1 MTRLCRFNHLVH
13 KHEDKCSEGHH
24 LCATL
29 DCSVRG
35 CKYTTRPHSIA
46 DVKPAIEM
54 MKLHMI
60 GAHPELEDQL
70 KASKTNEDKS
80 EKKTVDA
87 ENIIKK
93 RKEIDPSKDITCP
106 NCYKLFYS
114 KKNVKRHIKTQHE
127 RIQRLNCNDC
137 DQTFASSMALNYH
150 MKRSHPPKSGL
161 KCDSCGDTFPN
172 FKKYAIHA
180 RSHESSRDHKCDEC
194 HALFSSNSN
203 LNRHI
208 SEEHQ
213 IVNYNVKKI
222 TVMTYPFTCDECD
235 FYTKRKHY
243 LQVHKHLQH
252 SPDSFERIP
261 CDHCSKTFEYK
272 SNLRRHER
280 RYHESK
286 MLISDILNTII
297 VKSAMM

>member
-1 MTRLCRFNHLVH
+1 
-13 KHEDKCSEGHH
+13 
-24 LCATL
+24 
-29 DCSVRG
+29 
-35 CKYTTRPHSIA
+35 
-46 DVKPAIEM
+46 
-54 MKLHMI
+54 
-60 GAHPELEDQL
+60 
-70 KASKTNEDKS
+70 
-80 EKKTVDA
+80 
-87 ENIIKK
+87 
-93 RKEIDPSKDITCP
+93 
-106 NCYKLFYS
+106 
-114 KKNVKRHIKTQHE
+114 
-127 RIQRLNCNDC
+127 
-137 DQTFASSMALNYH
+137 MALNYH
-150 MKRSHPPKSGL
+150 MKRSHPPRSGL

-172 FKKYAIHA
+172 LKKYSIHA

-213 IVNYNVKKI
+213 IVNYNVKNI

-243 LQVHKHLQH
+243 LQVHKRLQH

-261 CDHCSKTFEYK
+261 CDHCSKTFEIK

-286 MLISDILNTII
+286 MLISDILNTI
-297 VKSAMM
+297 VKSAMMWYIQAKLLILVPKCQIMCNNFHITCFLLFTLIITIIIYWYMAINTAVKHCF